1 MEMGADAV
9 HATRIGCVLRDWRK
23 ASGVK
28 QDSLAAM
35 LGVSQSAVSSWETGR
50 DEPGRRVTGRLIDIM
65 SPTGRDRLQLDNLA
79 LSTQGAVRASFDLD
93 GVKLIMAS
101 RGLTAAWPDF
111 AKLTHSRLIE
121 RLVDEA
127 SLMLHDD
134 DFVRSVR
141 RGEVALVA
149 GVSDRH
155 VDLEMDKP
163 FRHRWVA
170 VFRTYGQKMF
180 IDMTYEGC
188 EASLSRCVEGIT
200 HYDSLGS

>member
-1 MEMGADAV
+1 MQAR
-9 HATRIGCVLRDWRK
+9 RIGSVVRDWRK

-50 DEPGRRVTGRLIDIM
+50 DEPSRRVTGRLIDIM

-79 LSTQGAVRASFDLD
+79 LSIQGAVRASFDLD
-93 GVKLIMAS
+93 GVKLVMAS
-101 RGLTAAWPDF
+101 RGLIAAWPDF
-111 AKLTHSRLIE
+111 ARLTHSRLIE

-127 SLMLHDD
+127 SLLLHDD

-141 RGEVALVA
+141 RGEIALVA

-155 VDLEMDKP
+155 VDLDMDVDKR
-163 FRHRWVA
+163 FKHKWVA
-170 VFRTYGQKMF
+170 VFRTYGHKMS

-188 EASLSRCVEGIT
+188 EASLSKCVESVT
-200 HYDSLGS
+200 HYDSLNS

>member
-1 MEMGADAV
+1 MQ
-9 HATRIGCVLRDWRK
+9 ATRIGSVIRDWRK

-35 LGVSQSAVSSWETGR
+35 LGVTQSAVSSWETGR
-50 DEPGRRVTGRLIDIM
+50 DEPCRRITGRLIDIM

-93 GVKLIMAS
+93 GAKLVMAS
-101 RGLTAAWPDF
+101 RGLIAAWPDF
-111 AKLTHSRLIE
+111 AKMTNVRLVE

-134 DFVRSVR
+134 DFVRCVR
-141 RGEVALVA
+141 RGEIALVA

-155 VDLEMDKP
+155 VDLDVDKR
-163 FRHRWVA
+163 FKHTWVA
-170 VFRTYGQKMF
+170 VFRTYGRKMC

-188 EASLSRCVEGIT
+188 EASMSKGVGSVT
-200 HYDSLGS
+200 HYDSLNI

>member
-1 MEMGADAV
+1 MQ
-9 HATRIGCVLRDWRK
+9 ATRIGSVLKDWRK
-23 ASGVK
+23 SSGVK
-28 QDSLAAM
+28 QDTLAAM

-50 DEPGRRVTGRLIDIM
+50 DEPSRRLMGRILDIM
-65 SPTGRDRLQLDNLA
+65 SPTARDRLQLDNLA

-93 GVKLIMAS
+93 GIKLVTAS

-111 AKLTHSRLIE
+111 AKLTQSRLVE

-127 SLMLHDD
+127 GTMLHDD
-134 DFVRSVR
+134 DFVRSIR
-141 RGEVALVA
+141 RGEIALVA

-155 VDLEMDKP
+155 IDLNMDQR

-170 VFRTYGQKMF
+170 VFRTYGQKML

-188 EASLSRCVEGIT
+188 GPSTKKGVEGVT
-200 HYDSLGS
+200 HYDSLNS